1 MAAQLEPTHLGE
13 VFDRGVLR
21 ARRRLKAEGGADYDL
36 VRDHLDPIHYLLQA
50 PGLFDRPR
58 LDLVGHYLTGEG
70 RRPSPDPHF
79 SQTAYLTR
87 HPHRRTGGDPYVAW
101 LREGRTAGEIADPAA
116 GIDEPHPCSDCRPV
130 RSPTRSPSAART
142 WSIGFG
148 PASSVRWWPGPRR
161 SSR

>member
-1 MAAQLEPTHLGE
+1 M
-13 VFDRGVLR
+13 LR

-116 GIDEPHPCSDCRPV
+116 GIDELAPV
-130 RSPTRSPSAART
+130 LGLPPGEVADQVAERRRT